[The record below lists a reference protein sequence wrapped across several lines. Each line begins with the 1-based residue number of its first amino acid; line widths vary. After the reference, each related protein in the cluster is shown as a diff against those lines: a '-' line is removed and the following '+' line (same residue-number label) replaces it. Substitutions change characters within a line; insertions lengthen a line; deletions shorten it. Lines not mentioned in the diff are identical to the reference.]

1 MNFLFVA
8 QRTSK
13 THLKSHP
20 VLRPI
25 QSLNRHYFRLCMTLY
40 LIYFLEQLSAKMSNE
55 SWTVY
60 TIKFIGWIALRAA
73 ADYMI
78 SGLRDALNFAEV
90 VKNLY
95 HGDIVGGVINLLY
108 GVVCYGTVGAL
119 SVVKDVAG
127 QSIKEV
133 VVHGT
138 KRISLTNEAGKG
150 LVSSDFAKEKVQ
162 LKRSVITV
170 KF

>member
-1 MNFLFVA
+1 
-8 QRTSK
+8 
-13 THLKSHP
+13 
-20 VLRPI
+20 
-25 QSLNRHYFRLCMTLY
+25 
-40 LIYFLEQLSAKMSNE
+40 MSNE

-90 VKNLY
+90 VKNFY
-95 HGDIVGGVINLLY
+95 HGDIVEGVINLLY

-127 QSIKEV
+127 QSIKEA

-138 KRISLTNEAGKG
+138 KRIALTNEAGKG
-150 LVSSDFAKEKVQ
+150 LVARDLAKEMADK
-162 LKRSVITV
+162 KIKSKPFYWPFWYRPHTWS
-170 KF
+170 

>member
-1 MNFLFVA
+1 
-8 QRTSK
+8 
-13 THLKSHP
+13 
-20 VLRPI
+20 
-25 QSLNRHYFRLCMTLY
+25 
-40 LIYFLEQLSAKMSNE
+40 MSNE

-90 VKNLY
+90 VKNFY

-108 GVVCYGTVGAL
+108 GVVCYATVGPL

-127 QSIKEV
+127 QSVKEA
-133 VVHGT
+133 VVHGA
-138 KRISLTNEAGKG
+138 KRIVLIAESQKATL
-150 LVSSDFAKEKVQ
+150 Q
-162 LKRSVITV
+162 LKNTELGGILQKKWLTDARLHLDGE
-170 KF
+170 